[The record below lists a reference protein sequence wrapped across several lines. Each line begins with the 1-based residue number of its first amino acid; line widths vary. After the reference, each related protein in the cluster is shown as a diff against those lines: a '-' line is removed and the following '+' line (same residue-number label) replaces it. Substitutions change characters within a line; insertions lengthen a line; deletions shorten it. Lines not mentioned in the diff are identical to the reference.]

1 MTIEKM
7 NVALSAT
14 TDWPTVLVTG
24 AIGIGS
30 IMTSIAVAWIT
41 HNNQMVQNKSKV
53 AELRQKWLEALR
65 QEIAEYSS
73 LCLIIGANYH
83 LNEKFFKTPECSQL
97 FRELYASH
105 SNLVLMMEQDKD
117 YTLIIRSMMDDIRQ
131 SLDSKESNKMLDLNA
146 MVGALNEQA
155 NSLLEKAWKDIKRD
169 LLK

>member
-1 MTIEKM
+1 MTVEKI

-30 IMTSIAVAWIT
+30 IMTSIVVAWIT

-53 AELRQKWLEALR
+53 AELRQRWLEALR
-65 QEIAEYSS
+65 QEVAEYSS
-73 LCLIIGANYH
+73 LCLIIGAHYH
-83 LNEKFFKTPECSQL
+83 LNDKLFKTQECSEL
-97 FRELYASH
+97 FRELYTSH
-105 SNLVLMMEQDKD
+105 SNLVLMMEQNKD
-117 YTLIIRSMMDDIRQ
+117 YTLIIRSIMDDIRQ
-131 SLDSKESNKMLDLNA
+131 SLGSQDPNKMRDLNA

>member
-41 HNNQMVQNKSKV
+41 HNNQMIQNKSKV

-97 FRELYASH
+97 FRELYKSH

-131 SLDSKESNKMLDLNA
+131 SLDSKEPNKMKDLNA